1 MPSGTTGR
9 QNRRGAGRWW
19 WLFGRLLLVGTLL
32 ASIGIL
38 ILNRTAPETARQ
50 LRANATDWAS
60 PLLDVVIAPVRGL
73 SAAVDWVGSF
83 FASGDRVRQLQA
95 ENMRLKLVSERS
107 AELARQYA
115 QLRSLLKVVEPKAAL
130 LRSARIVGASSASYL
145 QSAVITAGVRH
156 GVRANQ
162 PIRDES
168 GLVGQVIEVGRWSS
182 RVLLITDSQSRIPVR
197 SQRTGQLGYATGQNA
212 SLMLITMAEP
222 GSEVNAKDV
231 FVTSGEGGIFP
242 PGIPVG
248 TVVAILQGEPQ
259 LKAAARLRQLSYAL
273 ILRPYVPESVQLP
286 SVADMIPTS
295 EAVET
300 TPPAP

>member
-1 MPSGTTGR
+1 MASGTGR

-19 WLFGRLLLVGTLL
+19 WLVGRLLLVGTLL
-32 ASIGIL
+32 AGIGIL

-50 LRANATDWAS
+50 VRSNATDWAA
-60 PLLDVVIAPVRGL
+60 PILDVVTAPVRGA
-73 SAAVDWVGSF
+73 SAVVDWVSSF
-83 FASGDRVRQLQA
+83 FSRGAHVRRLET

-107 AELARQYA
+107 AELARQHQ
-115 QLRSLLKVVEPKAAL
+115 QLRSLLKVVEPKAGL
-130 LRSARIVGASSASYL
+130 VRTARIVGASSASYL
-145 QSAVITAGVRH
+145 QSAVITAGARH

-162 PIRDES
+162 PIRDEA

-197 SQRTGQLGYATGQNA
+197 NLRTGQMGYAAGQNA

-222 GSEVNAKDV
+222 GSEVSPKDV

-259 LKAAARLRQLSYAL
+259 LKSAAHLRQLSYAL
-273 ILRPYVPESVQLP
+273 ILRPYVPDVVQPLSVDVL
-286 SVADMIPTS
+286 AAG
-295 EAVET
+295 EAVEN